1 MFCIQIKKKKIVLC
15 NTHIWLLLGSWKI
28 QLQYNSIKQSIL
40 YKSRSCTG
48 MIIPAVTLNPNIM
61 QPSAIVF
68 FFFFFFN
75 EGTFLKQRA
84 QVSFVLRNFRNYFYL
99 VNELNSLVN
108 IIQNDKT
115 LYSERF
121 ISELTY
127 CFGLRIYLPT
137 FGAHYYFLF
146 FFFLL
151 TYKNKCQ

>member
-1 MFCIQIKKKKIVLC
+1 MHGNDYPSGYSEPKHYVAQCYCI
-15 NTHIWLLLGSWKI
+15 
-28 QLQYNSIKQSIL
+28 
-40 YKSRSCTG
+40 
-48 MIIPAVTLNPNIM
+48 
-61 QPSAIVF
+61 

-151 TYKNKCQ
+151 TYKNKCQWLSLFEKKVLNLQGVAKSGSPLQRKK

>member
-1 MFCIQIKKKKIVLC
+1 MQQTYLAPFGQR
-15 NTHIWLLLGSWKI
+15 GSWKI
-28 QLQYNSIKQSIL
+28 QLQYNFIRQHIL
-40 YKSRSCTG
+40 YKSRSCMG
-48 MIIPAVTLNPNIM
+48 MTIPAVNLCLNIM
-61 QPSAIVF
+61 QPGAIVPFVFCF
-68 FFFFFFN
+68 FCN
-75 EGTFLKQRA
+75 EGTFLKQRS
-84 QVSFVLRNFRNYFYL
+84 QVFFVQRNFRNYFFL

-137 FGAHYYFLF
+137 FGAHF
-146 FFFLL
+146 FFFF